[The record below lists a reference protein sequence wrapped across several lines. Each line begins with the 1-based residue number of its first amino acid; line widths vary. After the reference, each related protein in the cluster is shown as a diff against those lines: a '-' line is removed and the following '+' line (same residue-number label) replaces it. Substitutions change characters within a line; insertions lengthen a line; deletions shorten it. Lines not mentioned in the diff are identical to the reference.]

1 MRLVKR
7 ISLLLALL
15 VTVGTFTAC
24 SKFEYDNST
33 VMARVES
40 IDGQKVVLLVGEM
53 DFGRGMYPEEFGGGM
68 GSLPDFGGE
77 SPNMEVPPEGEFPSG
92 FEGMQRPEG
101 EFPNGFEGM
110 QRPEGELP
118 EGFGGMQRPEGELPE
133 GFGGMQIPG
142 GQFPSR
148 SGDMQMPFRG
158 NGDQITLTLNE
169 ETVKALSVGSIVQI
183 TFGDKGS
190 VESLIPLASMMG
202 GLGGNGFGGTMPS
215 IGESMPANTG
225 S

>member
-40 IDGQKVVLLVGEM
+40 IVGQKVVLLVGEM
-53 DFGRGMYPEEFGGGM
+53 DFGRGMYPDEFGGGM

-92 FEGMQRPEG
+92 FE
-101 EFPNGFEGM
+101 
-110 QRPEGELP
+110 
-118 EGFGGMQRPEGELPE
+118 GMQRPEGELPE

>member
-40 IDGQKVVLLVGEM
+40 IDGQKIVLLVGEM

-101 EFPNGFEGM
+101 E
-110 QRPEGELP
+110 
-118 EGFGGMQRPEGELPE
+118 LPE

-142 GQFPSR
+142 GQFPSG

-190 VESLIPLASMMG
+190 VESLIPLAGMMG

>member
-118 EGFGGMQRPEGELPE
+118 EGFGGMQ
-133 GFGGMQIPG
+133 IPG

-202 GLGGNGFGGTMPS
+202 GLGGNGFGSTMPS

>member
-118 EGFGGMQRPEGELPE
+118 EGFGGMQ
-133 GFGGMQIPG
+133 IPG
-142 GQFPSR
+142 GQFPSG

-190 VESLIPLASMMG
+190 VESLIPLAGMMG

>member
-68 GSLPDFGGE
+68 GGLPDFGGE

-101 EFPNGFEGM
+101 K
-110 QRPEGELP
+110 
-118 EGFGGMQRPEGELPE
+118 LPE

-169 ETVKALSVGSIVQI
+169 ETVKSLSVGSIVQI

>member
-53 DFGRGMYPEEFGGGM
+53 DFGRGMHPDEFGGGM

-92 FEGMQRPEG
+92 FE
-101 EFPNGFEGM
+101 
-110 QRPEGELP
+110 
-118 EGFGGMQRPEGELPE
+118 GMQRPEGELPE

>member
-77 SPNMEVPPEGEFPSG
+77 SPNMELPPEGEFPSG
-92 FEGMQRPEG
+92 FE
-101 EFPNGFEGM
+101 
-110 QRPEGELP
+110 
-118 EGFGGMQRPEGELPE
+118 GMQRPEGELPE

-202 GLGGNGFGGTMPS
+202 GLGGNGFGSAMPS

-225 S
+225 SSCGALPM

>member
-40 IDGQKVVLLVGEM
+40 IDGQKIVLLVGEM

-101 EFPNGFEGM
+101 EFPSGFE
-110 QRPEGELP
+110 
-118 EGFGGMQRPEGELPE
+118 GMQRPEGELPE

-142 GQFPSR
+142 GQFPSG

-190 VESLIPLASMMG
+190 VESLIPLAGMMG

>member
-101 EFPNGFEGM
+101 E
-110 QRPEGELP
+110 
-118 EGFGGMQRPEGELPE
+118 LPE

-202 GLGGNGFGGTMPS
+202 GLGGNGFGSAIPS

>member
-40 IDGQKVVLLVGEM
+40 IVGQKVVLLVGEM
-53 DFGRGMYPEEFGGGM
+53 DFGRGMYPDEFGGGM

-101 EFPNGFEGM
+101 EFPSGFE
-110 QRPEGELP
+110 
-118 EGFGGMQRPEGELPE
+118 GMQRPEGELPE

>member
-101 EFPNGFEGM
+101 E
-110 QRPEGELP
+110 
-118 EGFGGMQRPEGELPE
+118 LPE

-202 GLGGNGFGGTMPS
+202 GLGGNGFGSTMPS

>member
-101 EFPNGFEGM
+101 E
-110 QRPEGELP
+110 
-118 EGFGGMQRPEGELPE
+118 LPE

-190 VESLIPLASMMG
+190 VESLIPLAGMMG
-202 GLGGNGFGGTMPS
+202 GLGGNGFGSAIPS

>member
-53 DFGRGMYPEEFGGGM
+53 DFGRGMHPDEFGGGM

-101 EFPNGFEGM
+101 EFPNGFE
-110 QRPEGELP
+110 
-118 EGFGGMQRPEGELPE
+118 GMQRPEGELPE

>member
-15 VTVGTFTAC
+15 DTVGTFTAC

-53 DFGRGMYPEEFGGGM
+53 VFGRGMYPEEFGGGM

-101 EFPNGFEGM
+101 EFPSGFE
-110 QRPEGELP
+110 
-118 EGFGGMQRPEGELPE
+118 GMQRPEGELPE

-158 NGDQITLTLNE
+158 NGDQIMYTIPTNITITILIILDCIKSPKYANGHR
-169 ETVKALSVGSIVQI
+169 LSRPNMIEPI
-183 TFGDKGS
+183 TEIIRYF
-190 VESLIPLASMMG
+190 VV
-202 GLGGNGFGGTMPS
+202 
-215 IGESMPANTG
+215 
-225 S
+225 

>member
-118 EGFGGMQRPEGELPE
+118 EGFGGMQ
-133 GFGGMQIPG
+133 IPG

-169 ETVKALSVGSIVQI
+169 ETVKSLSVGSIVQI

-202 GLGGNGFGGTMPS
+202 GLGGNGFGSAIPS

>member
-101 EFPNGFEGM
+101 E
-110 QRPEGELP
+110 
-118 EGFGGMQRPEGELPE
+118 LPE

-142 GQFPSR
+142 GQFPSG

-202 GLGGNGFGGTMPS
+202 GLGGNGFGSAIPS

>member
-92 FEGMQRPEG
+92 FE
-101 EFPNGFEGM
+101 
-110 QRPEGELP
+110 
-118 EGFGGMQRPEGELPE
+118 GMQRPEGELPE

>member
-77 SPNMEVPPEGEFPSG
+77 SPNMEVPPEREFPSG
-92 FEGMQRPEG
+92 FE
-101 EFPNGFEGM
+101 
-110 QRPEGELP
+110 
-118 EGFGGMQRPEGELPE
+118 GMQRPEGELPE

-142 GQFPSR
+142 GQFPSG

-169 ETVKALSVGSIVQI
+169 ETVKSLSVGSIVQI

-202 GLGGNGFGGTMPS
+202 GLGGNGFGSAIPS

>member
-101 EFPNGFEGM
+101 E
-110 QRPEGELP
+110 
-118 EGFGGMQRPEGELPE
+118 LPE

-169 ETVKALSVGSIVQI
+169 ETVKSLSVGSIVQI

-190 VESLIPLASMMG
+190 VESLIPLANMMG

>member
-118 EGFGGMQRPEGELPE
+118 EGFGGMQ
-133 GFGGMQIPG
+133 IPG
-142 GQFPSR
+142 GQFPSG